1 MLKVSPMYSVIIPTY
16 NERENVG
23 IMIELLH
30 ETFSKLPVNWEIII
44 VDDSSPDGTA
54 KVVEK
59 LQKCY
64 PEVNIKLVK
73 RKGKLGLGT
82 AYMKG
87 FEHSEGDFII
97 LMDCDLSHH
106 PKYIADFIE
115 KQETKD
121 FDIVSG
127 SRYIKNGGVSGWTW
141 DRILVSR
148 VANFLANFLL
158 QPRASDLTGSFRL
171 YKRDVFKSILG
182 SNMVSKGYVFQ
193 MEIIARATK
202 FGYSI
207 ADVPIVFVDRLY
219 GDSKL
224 GKNEIFGYIKGLLQL
239 FWIL

>member
-1 MLKVSPMYSVIIPTY
+1 MSKIPMYSVIIPTY

-23 IMIELLH
+23 IVVELLY
-30 ETFSKLPVNWEIII
+30 ETFCKLNVNWEIII

-54 KVVEK
+54 SVVEK
-59 LQKCY
+59 LQECY
-64 PEVNIKLVK
+64 PEVKLELVK
-73 RKGKLGLGT
+73 RTGKLGLGT

-87 FEHSEGDFII
+87 FEHSSGDFII

-106 PKYIADFIE
+106 PKYISDFIE
-115 KQETKD
+115 KQKSQN

-127 SRYIKNGGVSGWTW
+127 SRYMKNGGVSGWTW
-141 DRILVSR
+141 NRILVTQ
-148 VANFLANFLL
+148 FLL

-171 YKRDVFKSILG
+171 YKREVFESILG

-193 MEIIARATK
+193 MEIIARATR

>member
-1 MLKVSPMYSVIIPTY
+1 MNTKIQ
-16 NERENVG
+16 
-23 IMIELLH
+23 H
-30 ETFSKLPVNWEIII
+30 KLDP
-44 VDDSSPDGTA
+44 
-54 KVVEK
+54 
-59 LQKCY
+59 
-64 PEVNIKLVK
+64 
-73 RKGKLGLGT
+73 GT

-87 FEHSEGDFII
+87 FEHSNGEYII

-115 KQETKD
+115 KQETGN

-141 DRILVSR
+141 NRILVSR
-148 VANFLANFLL
+148 VANFLGKLSETDGRASERSKLIPHKHSLSATSANFLL
-158 QPRASDLTGSFRL
+158 RPKASDLTGSFRL
-171 YKRDVFKSILG
+171 YKRDVFETILG
-182 SNMVSKGYVFQ
+182 SDMVSKGYVFQ
-193 MEIIARATK
+193 MEIIARATR
-202 FGYSI
+202 FEYSI